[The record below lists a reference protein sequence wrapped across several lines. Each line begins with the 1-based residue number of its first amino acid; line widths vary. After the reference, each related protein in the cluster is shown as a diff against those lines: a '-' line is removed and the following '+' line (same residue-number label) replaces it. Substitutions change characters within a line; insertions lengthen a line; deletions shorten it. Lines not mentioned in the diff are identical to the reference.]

1 MNTDEKHLDKTT
13 ASNSASNSNPYAN
26 ANAPP
31 APAEPAGGYRHQVN
45 SATNLGYPPY
55 PSSDTGSKSGYPSY
69 PGGNTGSNN
78 GYPPY
83 PSPNQG
89 NRQQDLGYPPYPTH
103 NKMPMPGQSN
113 YPSYPGQPGH
123 SNYPVYPGQQPGYP
137 GYPQQLPGHQN
148 YPYPNYPNQNRMYH
162 NNVYSGYRR
171 NSAIMHS
178 PCSVIVYLAGLVIA
192 LANRSWSSKWMDDTV
207 VIVDSGDR
215 RIFSIVWW
223 FVDNLKIFGA
233 WKIINCIIN
242 VYFWGFS
249 LFFFLIIS
257 LIKHVKGE

>member
-1 MNTDEKHLDKTT
+1 MNGQRVNTDEKQQLDKTT

-55 PSSDTGSKSGYPSY
+55 PSSDTERSKSGGYPSY
-69 PGGNTGSNN
+69 PAGSSN

-113 YPSYPGQPGH
+113 YPTYPGQPGH

-171 NSAIMHS
+171 NSAIVHSS
-178 PCSVIVYLAGLVIA
+178 PCFVIVCFTGLIVA
-192 LANRSWSSKWMDDTV
+192 FVNRSWSSRRMVVDDTLN
-207 VIVDSGDR
+207 GG
-215 RIFSIVWW
+215 IFSLRRPMIM
-223 FVDNLKIFGA
+223 VDNNSEHFWNVS
-233 WKIINCIIN
+233 WKIINR
-242 VYFWGFS
+242 
-249 LFFFLIIS
+249 
-257 LIKHVKGE
+257 

>member
-13 ASNSASNSNPYAN
+13 ANNSASNSNPYAN

-31 APAEPAGGYRHQVN
+31 AEPAGGYHHQLN

-55 PSSDTGSKSGYPSY
+55 PSSDTGSSKSGYPSY

-83 PSPNQG
+83 PSSNQG

-148 YPYPNYPNQNRMYH
+148 PYPNYPYPNYPNQNRMYH

-178 PCSVIVYLAGLVIA
+178 PCFAIVYLASLVIIFG
-192 LANRSWSSKWMDDTV
+192 NIRSWSTKWMDDTV
-207 VIVDSGDR
+207 MDR
-215 RIFSIVWW
+215 GRTMFSIVWW
-223 FVDNLKIFGA
+223 FVDNLKILSIMR
-233 WKIINCIIN
+233 KLLI
-242 VYFWGFS
+242 VYIMCMVIFED
-249 LFFFLIIS
+249 FFFNFFFFKLF
-257 LIKHVKGE
+257 V